1 MITFFPAG
9 PHLSMGFNEDE
20 DGRRG
25 GMGVKQLM
33 GEGRRQSLEGQ
44 MTNCPVLLSSPLQ
57 PAPPLPVAGGTG
69 WAGGVVGSA
78 HLPSLPGS
86 WGSWSPEE
94 RNPSPRDVLPGDPK
108 K

>member
-44 MTNCPVLLSSPLQ
+44 MTNCPVLLSSSACPSS
-57 PAPPLPVAGGTG
+57 AGGRRDRLG
-69 WAGGVVGSA
+69 WRGGGFSSSA
-78 HLPSLPGS
+78 LP
-86 WGSWSPEE
+86 
-94 RNPSPRDVLPGDPK
+94 PRLLGK
-108 K
+108 LES